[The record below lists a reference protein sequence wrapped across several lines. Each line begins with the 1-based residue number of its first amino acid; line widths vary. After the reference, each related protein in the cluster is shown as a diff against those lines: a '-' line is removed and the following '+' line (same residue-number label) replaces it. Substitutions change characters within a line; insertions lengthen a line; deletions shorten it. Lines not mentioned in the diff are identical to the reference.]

1 MKQVH
6 QFKVWNI
13 YKDEWVVQPS
23 KRTAER
29 IAEIGGIIVPGTVE
43 MVSETLLD
51 AEGSYVP
58 KHLRKDD
65 A

>member
-29 IAEIGGIIVPGTVE
+29 IAEIGGVITME
-43 MVSETLLD
+43 MVSEALFD
-51 AEGSYVP
+51 AEGSYIP
-58 KHLRKDD
+58 RKLRKDD